1 MERDMNYA
9 MPKLR
14 KLVYGPE
21 ISCESLAKHAFI
33 MSGSYRH
40 SRRIDKSLAYL
51 SCHWRPRTGYV
62 KRSEFGIADAALR
75 LTESIASTTRQTPA
89 PVSSDKN
96 E

>member
-9 MPKLR
+9 MPKLIAGSR
-14 KLVYGPE
+14 
-21 ISCESLAKHAFI
+21 SRNRESLAKHAFI